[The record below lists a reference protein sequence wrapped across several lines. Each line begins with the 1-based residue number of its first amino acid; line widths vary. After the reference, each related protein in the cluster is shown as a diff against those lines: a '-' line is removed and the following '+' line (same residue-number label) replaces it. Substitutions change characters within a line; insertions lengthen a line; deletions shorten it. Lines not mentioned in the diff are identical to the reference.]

1 MAGKVMANSKQKGL
15 MNFSNHEQGY
25 WALYRRPIA
34 DDPYTWERVK
44 MVFVGDRL
52 TYRDHRQ
59 ITLTKARPTRKEIIN
74 AFK

>member
-1 MAGKVMANSKQKGL
+1 MVGKLMANSKQKGL

-25 WALYRRPIA
+25 WALYRRPNA

-52 TYRDHRQ
+52 TYRDHRRV
-59 ITLTKARPTRKEIIN
+59 TLTKARPTRKEIIN

>member
-1 MAGKVMANSKQKGL
+1 MAGKLMANSKQKGL

-25 WALYRRPIA
+25 WALYRRPNT

-44 MVFVGDRL
+44 MVFAGDRL
-52 TYRDHRQ
+52 TYQDHRQ

>member
-1 MAGKVMANSKQKGL
+1 MVGKLMANSKQKGL

-25 WALYRRPIA
+25 WALYRRQNA

-44 MVFVGDRL
+44 MVFAGDRL
-52 TYRDHRQ
+52 TYQDHRQ

>member
-25 WALYRRPIA
+25 WALYRRPNA

-44 MVFVGDRL
+44 MVFAGDRL
-52 TYRDHRQ
+52 TYQDHRQ
-59 ITLTKARPTRKEIIN
+59 TTLTKARPTRKEIIN